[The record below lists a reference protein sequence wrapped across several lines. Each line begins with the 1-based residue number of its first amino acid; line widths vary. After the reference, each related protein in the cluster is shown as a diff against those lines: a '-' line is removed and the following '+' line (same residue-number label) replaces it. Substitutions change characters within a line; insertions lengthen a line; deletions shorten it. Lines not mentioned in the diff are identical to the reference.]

1 MTSQEPSKVKSWFIG
16 IALIAVS
23 PAYAADSVDLEWLL
37 GCWQSP
43 DGNAMEVWVRDT
55 DTSFLGFGVS
65 TSEGLIRSY
74 ELLRIASNAEGEL
87 TYTAYPKGQASA
99 TFTATE
105 IGDQRVSFTNPQ
117 HDYPQ
122 KITYKRSGDDLF
134 AGTSKLNG
142 GGQQSFDKVKCE

>member
-1 MTSQEPSKVKSWFIG
+1 MKWWLGS
-16 IALIAVS
+16 IALIAIS
-23 PAYAADSVDLEWLL
+23 PAFAADSVDLEWLL

-65 TSEGLIRSY
+65 TSEGVIRSY
-74 ELLRIASNAEGEL
+74 ELLRVALNAEGEL
-87 TYTAYPKGQASA
+87 TYTAYPRGQASA
-99 TFTATE
+99 TFAATE
-105 IGDQRVSFTNPQ
+105 IGEQQVTFTNPQ

-122 KITYKRSGDDLF
+122 KITYERNGDELL
-134 AGTSKLNG
+134 ARTSALDG